1 MTRQITICGGG
12 NAAHVLAGLLGSQ
25 PDFSVRLYVPFG
37 DEANRW
43 RAAAAQGDGIRVVTA
58 HGTVVGRP
66 SAIGSDPGVLVAG
79 SQLVLLALPAFAHE
93 TILEQIGPHLAP
105 GAWVGALPAR
115 GGFDLCFREILG
127 PRADE
132 IAVFGL
138 QTLPWACR
146 VHDYGR
152 QVVILGTKARVDL
165 AAWTPALAREIC
177 ATLQTPLGVALSPVA
192 SFLALTL
199 ADVGQLIHPGIM
211 YGLFHEWSG
220 EAYEAPPLFY
230 QGVTVATA
238 DLLQAMSDE
247 VQAVCGALQERWP
260 ELDLAAVRPLGDWL
274 HRAYAQDIADSQTL
288 QSAFTTNRSYAGLQA
303 PVLPVPGGC
312 VPDFKARYLSE
323 DVPFNLV
330 VTRGLAEMAGIPTP
344 HIDTVL
350 TWAQARLSR
359 EYLVNRRLQGADV
372 RLTRAPQRYGFTNLE
387 QLVTAMRYRPEPA
400 APVTAGP

>member
-1 MTRQITICGGG
+1 MTLPITICGGG
-12 NAAHVLAGLLGSQ
+12 NAAHVLAGLLASQ
-25 PDFSVRLYVPFG
+25 PGFSVRLYLPFG
-37 DEANRW
+37 DEARRW
-43 RAAAAQGDGIRVVTA
+43 QAAAAQGDGLRVLTR

-66 SAIGSDPGVLVAG
+66 SAIGSDPGLLVAG

-93 TILEQIGPHLAP
+93 TILEQIGAHLAP

-115 GGFDLCFREILG
+115 GGFDLCVRAILG

-146 VHDYGR
+146 VQAYGR
-152 QVVILGTKARVDL
+152 QVVILGTKGHVDL
-165 AAWTPALAREIC
+165 AAFPPALAGEIG
-177 ATLQTPLGVALSPVA
+177 ATLQAPLGVPLSPVA

-220 EAYEAPPLFY
+220 EAYETPPLFY

-247 VQAVCGALQERWP
+247 VQAVRGALQARWP
-260 ELDLAAVRPLGDWL
+260 ELDLSAVRPLEDWL
-274 HRAYAQDIADSQTL
+274 RRAYAQDIADSQTL
-288 QSAFTTNRSYAGLQA
+288 QAAFTTNRSYAGLPA
-303 PVLPVPGGC
+303 PMRPVPGGF

-323 DVPFNLV
+323 DVPFNLL
-330 VTRGLAEMAGIPTP
+330 VTRGLAEMAEVPTP
-344 HIDTVL
+344 HMDTVL
-350 TWAQARLSR
+350 TWAQARLGR
-359 EYLVNRRLQGADV
+359 EYLVAGRLQGADV
-372 RLTRAPQRYGFTNLE
+372 RLTRAPQRYGYASLE
-387 QLVTAMRYRPEPA
+387 HLVTAMRYRPAPA
-400 APVTAGP
+400 AQVGASP